1 MSNDIMDNNNIME
14 TLRLAMEALAE
25 KERKKV
31 QMREINNR
39 RYREDPEYKRRI
51 LETAKQWRLNKMAAR
66 QMAQ

>member
-1 MSNDIMDNNNIME
+1 MDNNNIME

-39 RYREDPEYKRRI
+39 RYKEDPEYRKRI
-51 LETAKQWRLNKMAAR
+51 LETAKQWRLNKIAER
-66 QMAQ
+66 QKAQ